1 MKKVLLVFAL
11 VATYGVSM
19 AMTSSNVVTA
29 NNAQVTIVADM
40 DDNSIIAPEGDK
52 EGEKTATTT
61 KTTTTAKTETK
72 SEGCAGAKTEAKGE
86 GCAGAKTEA
95 KKGCGSSCGG
105 AKK

>member
-40 DDNSIIAPEGDK
+40 DDNSIVAPEGEK
-52 EGEKTATTT
+52 EGEKTAA

-72 SEGCAGAKTEAKGE
+72 SEGCAGAKTEEKGE

-95 KKGCGSSCGG
+95 KKDCGSSCGG